1 MSCQVCAAPNAFKCK
16 CQLANYCGPVC
27 QKAHRK
33 EHRKE
38 CEAVL
43 NKKPCVVCAEKTNE
57 MKLCSGHVAHSM
69 CAAKLKEFKLN
80 CPECVDKKSP
90 EGKYTAASLLFIK
103 FLDKT
108 DGWIAFNEQG
118 SIPPARKL
126 TDILHLYEGNAYPLA
141 LCMLGRMHQYGLGVL
156 ENASKAM
163 EYFFAAGEFSH
174 AKYGLG
180 VIYSELKDYTN
191 ALSYYTKA
199 IELEELYDAYLHRG
213 SVRMAMHDSVGAQL
227 DYAKV
232 LELNPTDARAHSN
245 MGIWHLTHFLP
256 PATGQLKAMDY
267 FRKAIELEPEL
278 TIAST
283 NLAKLYMIHG
293 DDVSAEKCLRSTG
306 PPSVASLT
314 SLAALLLHRYTS
326 THKQDKELLME
337 ARMLVMHA
345 AKLNPS
351 TPEPYCCLADIHIAE
366 GQPELAIAL
375 HRNILKNWADYS
387 TIINLAV
394 CLSTAVFTTEV
405 VQLYQRAIMLVPDN
419 LDAYGMLAV
428 YFMNHSEYGE
438 AREVLELALEVD
450 PDHPDILSYYAAVRI
465 FLNPDETAQW
475 VKNYHRALELNPGN
489 TIANC
494 QLSKLEKDPELAIH
508 YLSESIKTDAYNC
521 EKLTRLGMLYF
532 INANG
537 DIDKL
542 LAALEQLRKAQSVSP
557 DDEKVHTLIGDCYFS
572 IGAYH
577 EARGDTR
584 KAIAAFLQVNKA
596 ALTFAVASEKI
607 QQFKQTGQ

>member
-1 MSCQVCAAPNAFKCK
+1 
-16 CQLANYCGPVC
+16 
-27 QKAHRK
+27 
-33 EHRKE
+33 
-38 CEAVL
+38 
-43 NKKPCVVCAEKTNE
+43 
-57 MKLCSGHVAHSM
+57 MKLCTGHVAHSM

-108 DGWIAFNEQG
+108 DGWMKFNDQG

-141 LCMLGRMHQYGLGVL
+141 LCMLGRMHQYGIGVQ
-156 ENASKAM
+156 ENAAKAM
-163 EYFFAAGEFSH
+163 EYYFAAGEFSH

-180 VIYSELKDYTN
+180 VIYSELKDYDN
-191 ALSYYTKA
+191 AVSYYTKA
-199 IELEELYDAYLHRG
+199 IELGNLYDAYLHRG
-213 SVRMAMHDSVGAQL
+213 TVRMAMHDAVGAHS
-227 DYAKV
+227 DYTAV
-232 LELNPTDARAHSN
+232 LEMNPDDARAHSN

-278 TIAST
+278 TVAST

-326 THKQDKELLME
+326 NHKQDKDLLME

-345 AKLNPS
+345 ANLNPS

-366 GQPELAIAL
+366 GHPELAVPL
-375 HRNILKNWADYS
+375 YRNILKNWADYS
-387 TIINLAV
+387 TLINLAV
-394 CLSTAVFTTEV
+394 CLSTAEFNKEV

-419 LDAYGMLAV
+419 LDAYGMLGV
-428 YFMNHSEYGE
+428 YFMNHFEYVE

-489 TIANC
+489 TIANF
-494 QLSKLEKDPELAIH
+494 QLSKLEKDPAQAIQ
-508 YLSESIKTDAYNC
+508 YLSDSIKFDAYNC

-532 INANG
+532 MHAG
-537 DIDKL
+537 DDLNDL
-542 LAALEQLRKAQSVSP
+542 LAALEQFRKAQKINP
-557 DDEKVHTLIGDCYFS
+557 DDDKVETLMGDCYFS
-572 IGAYH
+572 IGVYY
-577 EARGDTR
+577 ERRGDTR
-584 KAIAAFLQVNKA
+584 NAIAAFLQVNKA

-607 QQFKQTGQ
+607 QQFKQTGK